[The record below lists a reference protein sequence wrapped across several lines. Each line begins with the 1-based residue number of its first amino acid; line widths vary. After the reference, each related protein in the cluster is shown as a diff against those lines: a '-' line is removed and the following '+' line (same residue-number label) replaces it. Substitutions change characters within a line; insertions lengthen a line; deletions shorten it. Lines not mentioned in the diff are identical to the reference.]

1 MSIAAT
7 THDAIK
13 CDEQIGY
20 QNHKRK
26 NPFANQN
33 DIFNSSSIHEEN
45 NKDDREKNHQDKSLK
60 IKVIINRQN
69 RIS

>member
-20 QNHKRK
+20 QNHERK

-45 NKDDREKNHQDKSLK
+45 NKDDREKNHQD
-60 IKVIINRQN
+60 
-69 RIS
+69 

>member
-20 QNHKRK
+20 QNHERK

-69 RIS
+69 RCS